1 MVALTVLPHPHV
13 EALLEAARLA
23 LPALGF
29 GYGAA
34 PGEGAGEVH
43 TLKDGAPGGH
53 GDMGMWVRGT
63 WGYGMW
69 GRENVDAW
77 GYGSAGWR
85 DVEIWDRGTWGYR
98 TRGHGVIRIWLGG
111 QWGHWG
117 YGSGGWRDMGQGD
130 TRMWRWGRG
139 TGGHGVGDVGWGQ
152 RGVGIWDVGTRRR
165 GDGGMWDT
173 GIWDRGTRG
182 QSQAMTT
189 GTASLGGER
198 GSDWGH
204 LCPFRLCHGRA
215 LRGDCH
221 GVGESVPADPISPH
235 ISSCPLCAFASA
247 FVPSS
252 VAPQPSIP
260 PPSTP
265 PRCPT

>member
-63 WGYGMW
+63 WGYGTW
-69 GRENVDAW
+69 GHENVDAW

-98 TRGHGVIRIWLGG
+98 TRGHGDIGA
-111 QWGHWG
+111 
-117 YGSGGWRDMGQGD
+117 MGQGD
-130 TRMWRWGRG
+130 GGIWGRG
-139 TGGHGVGDVGWGQ
+139 TRGCGDGDVAQGDMELETWGGD
-152 RGVGIWDVGTRRR
+152 RGAWEYGMWGHEDVETGGCGTREYGTGGR
-165 GDGGMWDT
+165 G
-173 GIWDRGTRG
+173 
-182 QSQAMTT
+182 
-189 GTASLGGER
+189 
-198 GSDWGH
+198 
-204 LCPFRLCHGRA
+204 GRA
-215 LRGDCH
+215 K
-221 GVGESVPADPISPH
+221 P
-235 ISSCPLCAFASA
+235 
-247 FVPSS
+247 
-252 VAPQPSIP
+252 
-260 PPSTP
+260 
-265 PRCPT
+265 

>member
-1 MVALTVLPHPHV
+1 
-13 EALLEAARLA
+13 
-23 LPALGF
+23 
-29 GYGAA
+29 
-34 PGEGAGEVH
+34 
-43 TLKDGAPGGH
+43 
-53 GDMGMWVRGT
+53 
-63 WGYGMW
+63 
-69 GRENVDAW
+69 
-77 GYGSAGWR
+77 
-85 DVEIWDRGTWGYR
+85 
-98 TRGHGVIRIWLGG
+98 
-111 QWGHWG
+111 
-117 YGSGGWRDMGQGD
+117 MGQGD

-221 GVGESVPADPISPH
+221 GVGESVPADPIPPTSHPVPSAPPCPLLSHPILRCPPAVHPTPLHPTPLSHLKNPLHPSQLITWKWYPVALSPH
-235 ISSCPLCAFASA
+235 TAHTFSS
-247 FVPSS
+247 SS
-252 VAPQPSIP
+252 VTSVTLGQRCAPGLSG
-260 PPSTP
+260 SEGLDWDMAGDRDSAT
-265 PRCPT
+265 RGW